1 MNSAS
6 TSAHCTH
13 TPMHTCVHMHT
24 HTTHIPIAY
33 QTTFTSRVIDIL
45 SEWGSLYVLLKDG
58 RVSLGGGGMERRG
71 KRDGERGGGRG
82 KGEWGESKR
91 SLRGEE
97 GGGKVGR
104 EGGRREGELNSVSF
118 YLSTKG

>member
-1 MNSAS
+1 M
-6 TSAHCTH
+6 
-13 TPMHTCVHMHT
+13 
-24 HTTHIPIAY
+24 
-33 QTTFTSRVIDIL
+33 
-45 SEWGSLYVLLKDG
+45 LLKDG

-71 KRDGERGGGRG
+71 KRDGERGGGGGR
-82 KGEWGESKR
+82 GEWGESTCKR

-104 EGGRREGELNSVSF
+104 EGGRREGELNSVLF